1 MGRAQPNAPPRKPAT
16 HPLSRRAA
24 TRYMMPMYHQGDAM
38 KIGVIQTGNV
48 RAGLSAQFGE
58 YPAMFDALLNRGEGP
73 GFHVEAYPVVD
84 GAALPSPAAA
94 DGWLITGSRHGVYDD
109 LPWIAETKAFLRAA
123 RAAKRPIVGVCFGH
137 QILAEAFGGSAIK
150 HPGGWRLG
158 VETYRVVNRPAW
170 MADAPEALRLH
181 SLHQD
186 QVVAIPA
193 DAQVWATS
201 PGCAYAGLS
210 YGDPDAP
217 DAVSIQPHPEY
228 AIPFARALYD
238 HLLAQGRLPADLGAA
253 ALESVGQQVDNA
265 RLGRWFADYLRG
277 KAASRAAA

>member
-1 MGRAQPNAPPRKPAT
+1 
-16 HPLSRRAA
+16 
-24 TRYMMPMYHQGDAM
+24 M
-38 KIGVIQTGNV
+38 KIGVIQTGAV
-48 RAGLSAQFGE
+48 REGLAAQFGE
-58 YPAMFDALLNRGEGP
+58 YPAMFDALLNGDDQ
-73 GFHVEAYPVVD
+73 GFRIDAYPVVN
-84 GAALPSPAAA
+84 GAALPSPTAA
-94 DGWLITGSRHGVYDD
+94 DAWAITGSRHGVYDD
-109 LPWIAETKAFLRAA
+109 LPWIGETKAFLRAA

-170 MADAPEALRLH
+170 MADAPEALSLH

-217 DAVSIQPHPEY
+217 DAVSIQPHPEFS
-228 AIPFARALYD
+228 IPFARALNA
-238 HLLAQGRLPADLGAA
+238 HLLEQGRVPADLGAA
-253 ALESVGQQVDNA
+253 ALARVGQPVDNA
-265 RLGRWFADYLRG
+265 RVGRWFADYLRN
-277 KAASRAAA
+277 KAAGRAAA